1 MAAAAITFM
10 DRLAQLSPF
19 IYRGDQAPHRSITKA
34 RIDPSLDTIF
44 VQAFYECEQLTDVE
58 VHERVRR
65 FESGA
70 FYQCKSLTWFDFRP
84 ISTIGLGAFYQC
96 TSLGDIEFGD
106 KLEAIGM
113 CAFEFCTNI
122 RRIKI
127 PGGMRFSIR
136 DKAFGHCRNLTDVE
150 IGKGLEEI
158 RLQAFDGC
166 TSLRRMRLSSIKRI
180 CCCAFRNCEHLLEFD
195 APVDLRNIE
204 AHAFSG
210 CTRLVR
216 ISIPLNV
223 EISPRVFDRCE
234 RLSTAEL
241 VGDIHENIS
250 LLGLREWQNAM
261 NDEINSI
268 NLSLPTAIDKTMSI
282 HQWLVTVQDKI
293 DNYKL
298 EHNKLLKES
307 LLLLELVLWKIKL
320 DEMEKNMVEVP
331 TKKAKIDCQSGEKET
346 SMILTHDMRAQCR
359 LECNATVVIENVLPF
374 LHRFKD
380 E

>member
-1 MAAAAITFM
+1 M
-10 DRLAQLSPF
+10 
-19 IYRGDQAPHRSITKA
+19 
-34 RIDPSLDTIF
+34 
-44 VQAFYECEQLTDVE
+44 QAFYECEQLTDVE

-65 FESGA
+65 IECGA
-70 FYQCKSLTWFDFRP
+70 FYQCKSLTWFNFRP
-84 ISTIGLGAFYQC
+84 ISTIGPGAFYQC
-96 TSLGDIEFGD
+96 TSLEDIEFGD
-106 KLEAIGM
+106 KLEIIGM
-113 CAFEFCTNI
+113 SAFEFCTNI

-127 PGGMRFSIR
+127 PAAMRFSTCMGLSIR
-136 DKAFGHCRNLTDVE
+136 EKAFGRCRNLTDVE
-150 IGKGLEEI
+150 IGKPLANLY
-158 RLQAFDGC
+158 RLAFDGC
-166 TSLRRMRLSSIKRI
+166 TSLRRIRLSSIKRI
-180 CCCAFRNCEHLLEFD
+180 CWGTFLNCEHLLEFD

-223 EISPRVFDRCE
+223 EISSRVFDRCE

-241 VGDIHENIS
+241 VGDIHESVS

-261 NDEINSI
+261 NYEINSI
-268 NLSLPTAIDKTMSI
+268 NLSLPTAIDKTMAI

-320 DEMEKNMVEVP
+320 DEMEKSMVEVP
-331 TKKAKIDCQSGEKET
+331 TKRAKIDCQSGKKET
-346 SMILTHDMRAQCR
+346 SMILTHNMRAQCR
-359 LECNATVVIENVLPF
+359 LDCNATVVIENVLPF

-380 E
+380 EE